1 MRKFCALLV
10 IIFFSICTR
19 AQNSPAT
26 PTPNNPE
33 QPVVTEQTPAA
44 NSPSMPQRIIQKE
57 STDGLAVEAGRKS
70 PFNLPPEKK
79 NPIKI
84 ARFSA
89 SPNIDGKL
97 DDEVWKSAPV
107 LKDFLQ
113 TSPGDNVAPSKPT
126 EVMLGYDET
135 NFYIAFRCFDERD
148 KIRATLAARD
158 NVFGEDNVRVWL
170 DTYNDQRRA
179 YILGFNP
186 LGIQQDGIFTEEQ
199 GSDFSVDIVMESKG
213 VIEDWGWSV
222 EVKIPFKSLRYSA
235 EKGKM
240 WGFNAA
246 RNIDRFNDE
255 FDSWLPDDR
264 NISGFLIK
272 HGKITGL
279 ENIKV
284 ERTLEIAPSITV
296 SESGRRKRT
305 IFGSTVSN
313 LPPGALIDPGHFVN
327 EGLDQDIGVNFK
339 LNITPNVTLDAAY
352 NPDFAEI
359 EADEPVVSANQR
371 FPIFF
376 EEKRP
381 FFLEGSEIFQSQ
393 LQTFYSRTIVDPDLA
408 LKLTGKT
415 GKNSFGFLLASDNAP
430 GNYSE
435 EERSDPIFRPSREF
449 LDKNAYFGV
458 ARVKR
463 DFGKQNNVGFFGT
476 MRVFPRQRNFTG
488 GFDGTFKLTPK
499 LVTNFQIVATH
510 SRRSFYNA
518 EINRAPYRTGNG
530 LGYFWNLDYTAKNF
544 GFTLEAEGRSRFYRA
559 DAGFTRRVNINNILL
574 GARFSTDSKPKA
586 KLIRVDARP
595 FARLNYDWKGRS
607 QDISIGSRF
616 QFQMQGNLS
625 VGTEMGVG
633 YERIFEEEFGP
644 RRTAVR
650 RGAFFGAPERSAY
663 QPYLNFNVNKTISKQ
678 LAVRA
683 FVGTTWNNF
692 DFDFGNGIGNGFE
705 TRFPRVSPAFSDYL
719 NSPDY
724 LEYLRVRAINPI
736 DPNNFPPDAPP
747 LDPGR
752 GQSFD
757 LQAGFT
763 YKPIDPLNISFDYTK
778 SNLTRYDTDQA
789 AFDANIFSLR
799 STYQFTRF
807 IFARMRIDYNSLA
820 SNASGQMLF
829 GWNPSPGTA
838 IYAGYN
844 DNLNYKGFNPF
855 TGQLE
860 PGFQRNNRTFFIRA
874 AYLFRKSF

>member
-1 MRKFCALLV
+1 MRNFYALLV
-10 IIFFSICTR
+10 IILFSICTP
-19 AQNSPAT
+19 AQNTSVA
-26 PTPNNPE
+26 PTPANLDTPSAAPGKNP
-33 QPVVTEQTPAA
+33 
-44 NSPSMPQRIIQKE
+44 
-57 STDGLAVEAGRKS
+57 LL
-70 PFNLPPEKK
+70 NLPPEKK

-97 DDEVWKSAPV
+97 DDEMWKSAPV

-113 TSPGDNVAPSKPT
+113 TAPGDNVAPSKPT
-126 EVMLGYDET
+126 EVMLGYDEI
-135 NFYIAFRCFDERD
+135 NFYIAFKCFDERD
-148 KIRATLAARD
+148 QIRATLAARD

-170 DTYNDQRRA
+170 DTYDDQRRA
-179 YILGFNP
+179 YVLGWNP

-213 VIEDWGWSV
+213 VIEDWGWAV

-235 EKGKM
+235 GKGKM

-305 IFGSTVSN
+305 IFASTVSN
-313 LPPGALIDPGHFVN
+313 LPPGALIDPGRFVN
-327 EGLDQDIGVNFK
+327 EGIDQDIGVNFK

-381 FFLEGSEIFQSQ
+381 FFLESSEIFQSQ

-435 EERSDPIFRPSREF
+435 EERSDPISRPSREF

-458 ARVKR
+458 VRVKR
-463 DFGKQNNVGFFGT
+463 DFGKQDNVGFFGT

-488 GFDGTFKLTPK
+488 GFDGTFKLNPK
-499 LVTNFQIVATH
+499 LVTNFQIVGTH
-510 SRRSFYNA
+510 SRRSFYDA
-518 EINRAPYRTGNG
+518 EANRAPYRTGNG

-544 GFTLEAEGRSRFYRA
+544 GFIIEASGRSRFYRA
-559 DAGFTRRVNINNILL
+559 DAGFTRRINYNTVLL
-574 GARFSTDSKPKA
+574 GSRFSTDSKPKA
-586 KLIRVDARP
+586 KLIRVDVRP
-595 FARLNYDWKGRS
+595 YARLGFDWKGRS
-607 QDISIGSRF
+607 QDAFLGTSI
-616 QFQMQGNLS
+616 QFQMQGNLF
-625 VGTEMGVG
+625 VGAETGAG
-633 YERIFEEEFGP
+633 YERLFEEDFGP
-644 RRTAVR
+644 KRRIRADGSR
-650 RGAFFGAPERSAY
+650 QNGAFFGAPERSAY
-663 QPYLNFNVNKTISKQ
+663 QPYINFNVNKTINKQ

-683 FVGTTWNNF
+683 FVGTTWNSF

-705 TRFPRVSPAFSDYL
+705 TRFPRVSPAFSNYL

-724 LEYLRVRAINPI
+724 LEYSRLRLIN
-736 DPNNFPPDAPP
+736 
-747 LDPGR
+747 L
-752 GQSFD
+752 
-757 LQAGFT
+757 
-763 YKPIDPLNISFDYTK
+763 
-778 SNLTRYDTDQA
+778 
-789 AFDANIFSLR
+789 
-799 STYQFTRF
+799 
-807 IFARMRIDYNSLA
+807 
-820 SNASGQMLF
+820 
-829 GWNPSPGTA
+829 WC
-838 IYAGYN
+838 
-844 DNLNYKGFNPF
+844 
-855 TGQLE
+855 
-860 PGFQRNNRTFFIRA
+860 
-874 AYLFRKSF
+874 

>member
-1 MRKFCALLV
+1 MRNFYALLV
-10 IIFFSICTR
+10 ILFFSICIL
-19 AQNSPAT
+19 AQNGSVAPT
-26 PTPNNPE
+26 PTDPDL
-33 QPVVTEQTPAA
+33 
-44 NSPSMPQRIIQKE
+44 SR
-57 STDGLAVEAGRKS
+57 TDSNAKS
-70 PFNLPPEKK
+70 PFYLPTEKR

-84 ARFSA
+84 AKFSA

-97 DDEVWKSAPV
+97 DDEMWKSAPV

-113 TSPGDNVAPSKPT
+113 TAPGDNVAPSKLT

-135 NFYIAFRCFDERD
+135 HLYIAFRCFDEPD

-179 YILGFNP
+179 YVLGWNP

-213 VIEDWGWSV
+213 AIENWGWSV

-235 EKGKM
+235 GKGKM

-284 ERTLEIAPSITV
+284 ERTLEIAPSITL

-305 IFGSTVSN
+305 IFASTVNN
-313 LPPGALIDPGHFVN
+313 LPPGALIDPGRFVN
-327 EGLDQDIGVNFK
+327 EKLDQDIGVNFK

-359 EADEPVVSANQR
+359 EADEPVVTANQR

-381 FFLEGSEIFQSQ
+381 FFLESSEIFQSE

-435 EERSDPIFRPSREF
+435 EERNDPIFRPSREF
-449 LDKNAYFGV
+449 LNKNAFFGV

-463 DFGKQNNVGFFGT
+463 DFGRQNNVGFFGT

-488 GFDGTFKLTPK
+488 GFDGTFKLNQNLSTS
-499 LVTNFQIVATH
+499 FQIVATH
-510 SRRSFYNA
+510 SRRNFYDA
-518 EINRAPYRTGNG
+518 ETDRAPYRTGNG

-544 GFTLEAEGRSRFYRA
+544 GFIIEASGRSRFYRA
-559 DAGFTRRVNINNILL
+559 DAGFTRRVNTNNILF
-574 GARFSTDSKPKA
+574 GSRFSTDSKPEA
-586 KLIRVDARP
+586 KLIRVDIRP
-595 FARLNYDWKGRS
+595 FARINYDWKGRS
-607 QDISIGSRF
+607 QDISVGSRI
-616 QFQMQGNLS
+616 QFQLQGNLFIGAEAGAS
-625 VGTEMGVG
+625 
-633 YERIFEEEFGP
+633 YERLFEEDFGA
-644 RRTAVR
+644 RRTATR
-650 RGAFFGAPERSAY
+650 SGAFFGAPERSAY
-663 QPYLNFNVNKTISKQ
+663 QPYIEFNANKTISKR
-678 LAVRA
+678 LSVRA
-683 FVGTTWNNF
+683 SIETTWNDF
-692 DFDFGNGIGNGFE
+692 DFDFGNGFGSGFE
-705 TRFPRVSPAFSDYL
+705 TRFPRVSPAFSNYL

-724 LEYLRVRAINPI
+724 SEYLRARATNPF
-736 DPNNFPPDAPP
+736 DPDNFPPDSPP

-763 YKPIDPLNISFDYTK
+763 YKPTDPLNISFDYTK
-778 SNLTRYDTDQA
+778 SKLTRYDTDRA
-789 AFDANIFSLR
+789 AFDANILSLR

-807 IFARMRIDYNSLA
+807 IFARMRIDYDSLG
-820 SNASGQMLF
+820 SNVGGQALL

-838 IYAGYN
+838 LYAGYN
-844 DNLNYKGFNPF
+844 DNLNYNGFNQF

-860 PGFQRNNRTFFIRA
+860 PGVRRNNRTFFIRA
-874 AYLFRKSF
+874 SYLIRKSF